1 MKYIAFDIFLPS
13 KEMKNIE
20 IYDSNTKIMRSVS
33 DRKAPPMELDF
44 SVFNYDFSYIMIITD
59 ELYNNFKQFK
69 IINTFDYEMF
79 FHHYN
84 LYEQLI

>member
-20 IYDSNTKIMRSVS
+20 IYDTETRIMHSIS
-33 DRKAPPMELDF
+33 DRKAPPIELDF
-44 SVFNYDFSYIMIITD
+44 SVFNYDFSYIIQISD
-59 ELYNNFKQFK
+59 EIYGEFRKFKM
-69 IINTFDYEMF
+69 INTFDYEIF
-79 FHHYN
+79 FNHYN